1 MPARMPSP
9 RKGSPV
15 TGDVAPG
22 TRPAVGVSGDST
34 AKAGSESK
42 LTDALPAVVVEL
54 GSVTN
59 DAPFHTTTSLDA
71 MIFGEV
77 MVTVTGLRNV
87 PG

>member
-1 MPARMPSP
+1 MPSP

-15 TGDVAPG
+15 TGDVAPFTG
-22 TRPAVGVSGDST
+22 AVAEVVGVST

-42 LTDALPAVVVEL
+42 LTDALPAMVVEL

-59 DAPFHTTTSLDA
+59 DDPFHTTTSLDA
-71 MIFGEV
+71 VILGEV
-77 MVTVTGLRNV
+77 MVTATGLVNI